1 MTSTAWKSCAAGCA
15 LLLATLG
22 PAGLIHAQ
30 TNPNGTAQNGTGQNG
45 TKQNVNVAATP
56 ELDSLVLFGTGAAG
70 VVGYALLRQRAR
82 RKS

>member
-30 TNPNGTAQNGTGQNG
+30 TNQNGTGQNG